1 LQVGADAD
9 ITVFNPNTV
18 IDKSSFDKGLAFS
31 EGIEHVIVNGVMV
44 LRDGETVANIFPGQ
58 PVFGKF
64 KN

>member
-9 ITVFNPNTV
+9 ITVFNPNSV

>member
-1 LQVGADAD
+1 
-9 ITVFNPNTV
+9 V